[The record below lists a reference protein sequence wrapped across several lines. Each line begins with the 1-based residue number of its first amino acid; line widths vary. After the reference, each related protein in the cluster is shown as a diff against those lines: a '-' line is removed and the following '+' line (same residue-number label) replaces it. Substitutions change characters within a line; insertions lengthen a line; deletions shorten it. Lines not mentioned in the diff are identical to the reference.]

1 MKHDRVIAF
10 EPRER
15 ILTKAKQ
22 YVDSVETFLEDGD
35 QAVSLLLKAMKL
47 ADDTLK
53 HEIMVVLGSF
63 AKEEI
68 AWPLVDLMTDASESE
83 EVRHNAAIQLSVIA
97 PFLKNS
103 QALVD
108 RLVREIESSDAER
121 GITRP
126 TPWDGGGILRQ
137 RYP

>member
-1 MKHDRVIAF
+1 MIAF

-15 ILTKAKQ
+15 ILAKAKQ
-22 YVDSVETFLEDGD
+22 YVDSAETFLEDGD
-35 QAVSLLLKAMKL
+35 QAMPLLLKALKL
-47 ADDTLK
+47 ADDPLK
-53 HEIMVVLGSF
+53 YEIMVVLGGF

-68 AWPLVDLMTDASESE
+68 AWPLVALMTDASESE

-103 QALVD
+103 QELVD

-121 GITRP
+121 RYHATS
-126 TPWDGGGILRQ
+126 PWDGGGILRQ